1 MNRDSLK
8 QILIDQKETY
18 LSNQIVRRDYE
29 LEDNVNYCF
38 VGIRRT
44 GKTYMM
50 YQQIKNLM
58 DAGVSLD
65 EILYV
70 NFEDERLLEIVS
82 EDLSVILEIG
92 LEMAG
97 KDKKPYIFLD
107 EIQNVEAWEKF
118 VRRLADMKYR
128 VNITGSN
135 GKMLSSE
142 IASTLG
148 GRFMIVQIFPYS
160 FQSIC
165 MHSEGTRIILR

>member
-18 LSNQIVRRDYE
+18 LSNQIVKRDYE

-38 VGIRRT
+38 FGIRRT

-50 YQQIKNLM
+50 YQQIKNLT
-58 DAGVSLD
+58 DAGVSPD

-82 EDLSVILEIG
+82 EDFNVILEIG

-107 EIQNVEAWEKF
+107 EVQNIDAW
-118 VRRLADMKYR
+118 
-128 VNITGSN
+128 
-135 GKMLSSE
+135 
-142 IASTLG
+142 
-148 GRFMIVQIFPYS
+148 
-160 FQSIC
+160 
-165 MHSEGTRIILR
+165 